1 MKQNELD
8 NIDKEMTKNKLKNS
22 IDELKGHINDLKI
35 EGTMPLPDDLF
46 PNDNTLPGLNME
58 IEVYDYDKDISL
70 IKDEAE
76 ETLECISSLYLND
89 EVTMNKNIN
98 KLIKNDAEEISDIKF
113 SLSCAKRG
121 LINCMRQLDA
131 GSNDP
136 DMHNAV
142 NAYQKEIRESNKMIH
157 ELFNKM
163 KIFYKDLREE
173 LKIDDDINVGNEL
186 KDGDDGEDLKLID
199 KTEFNDLIDKYKKD
213 STLLK

>member
-1 MKQNELD
+1 MTLDNLD
-8 NIDKEMTKNKLKNS
+8 NIDKNLEKNKLKNN
-22 IDELKGHINDLKI
+22 IDDLKSQINDLKM
-35 EGTMPLPDDLF
+35 EGFNPLPDDLF
-46 PNDNTLPGLNME
+46 PNDDTLPGLNME
-58 IEVYDYDKDISL
+58 IEVYDYDKDIQL

-76 ETLECISSLYLND
+76 ETLECISTLYLD
-89 EVTMNKNIN
+89 DKTTMNRNIN
-98 KLIKNDAEEISDIKF
+98 KLIKNDAAEISDIKF

-157 ELFNKM
+157 DLFHKM

-173 LKIDDDINVGNEL
+173 LKIDDVNVGNEL
-186 KDGDDGEDLKLID
+186 KGGDKDEDLKLVD
-199 KTEFNDLIDKYKKD
+199 KSEFNDLIDQYKKD
-213 STLLK
+213 PTLLK

>member
-1 MKQNELD
+1 MNQAKLNNIDNELS
-8 NIDKEMTKNKLKNS
+8 KNKLKNS
-22 IDELKGHINDLKI
+22 IEELKDHINDLKT
-35 EGTMPLPDDLF
+35 EGTYPLPDDLF
-46 PNDNTLPGLNME
+46 PNDDTLPGLNME
-58 IEVYDYDKDISL
+58 IEVYDYDKDIQM

-76 ETLECISSLYLND
+76 ETLECISTLYLDD
-89 EVTMNKNIN
+89 ETTMNKNIN

-136 DMHNAV
+136 NMHNAV

-157 ELFNKM
+157 DLFNKM

-186 KDGDDGEDLKLID
+186 KGEDGEDLKLVD
-199 KTEFNDLIDKYKKD
+199 KSEFNDLIDQYKKD
-213 STLLK
+213 PTLLK

>member
-1 MKQNELD
+1 MTPKDID
-8 NIDKEMTKNKLKNS
+8 NNLRKNKLKNS
-22 IDELKGHINDLKI
+22 IDELKESLNDLKI
-35 EGTMPLPDDLF
+35 EGSIPIPGDLL
-46 PNDNTLPGLNME
+46 PNDDTLPGLDME
-58 IEVYDYDKDISL
+58 IEIYDYDKDMSL

-76 ETLECISSLYLND
+76 ETLECISSLYLTD
-89 EVTMNKNIN
+89 DTTMNKNIN

-142 NAYQKEIRESNKMIH
+142 NAYQKEIRESNKMLH
-157 ELFNKM
+157 ELLNKM

-173 LKIDDDINVGNEL
+173 IKV
-186 KDGDDGEDLKLID
+186 
-199 KTEFNDLIDKYKKD
+199 
-213 STLLK
+213 